1 MVTPKLTFVFDR
13 KGQASAKKTG
23 VVDLRI
29 SQGKVR
35 KYISTGIQL
44 FPKEWTN
51 GSVVSRKDWKEVND
65 QLQVLKKKCS
75 EIITKM
81 MDEEN
86 LDLNAVPSLL
96 KGKLAQQQ
104 TFIAYVKELGKK
116 RFVKVASGTKEHY
129 LLFFRFLE
137 DWKGIVSFADITEK
151 NVMSMDEELSSRGLK
166 ECTRWNYHKLLKSFV
181 TRAVE
186 DGLVAKNPYT
196 RLDIKR
202 GNESGLTRFLTPAE
216 FHQLERSIIPTESLR
231 KVRDL
236 FVFQTYTMMAYSD
249 LAAFDFDKC
258 VKVGKETVYKAKR
271 IKTGEDFTIVIMKP
285 AMNILKR
292 YDYKLPIISNVKYN
306 LYLKAAVRFAKIEKP
321 VTTHWARHT
330 GATLLLN
337 EGDVP
342 MHIVQ
347 HILGHASIRE
357 TERTYAKVLDRSIVE
372 SMVNYEKR
380 KIR

>member
-23 VVDLRI
+23 VVELRI

-44 FPKEWTN
+44 FPKEWSN

-216 FHQLERSIIPTESLR
+216 FHQLEKSIIPTESLR

>member
-23 VVDLRI
+23 VVELRI

-44 FPKEWTN
+44 FPKEWSN

-186 DGLVAKNPYT
+186 DGLVAKNPYA